1 MLIPEVVHFQAS
13 LPICLS
19 YFICSIQFLPKLILV
34 LVEVAS
40 FIQLKHVDGCLRR
53 SQSFEQLHRCRS
65 ILLRLSK
72 PEHDVNVVVELLNIV
87 QGCLQLLRIVGWSVD
102 SFQHLHV

>member
-72 PEHDVNVVVELLNIV
+72 SEHDVNVVVELLNIV